1 MSDTFESWLESEL
14 QRSLQPVAS
23 SAVPPAAQLLAAA
36 TTGGSTL
43 SLGSTI
49 GTALSTKAAAGVA
62 AATIAVAGGGY
73 AAGAAVTG
81 NANPLT
87 WGQQVHNQVMACKQA
102 RASSGRSVATPQ
114 REGKESV
121 STEASD
127 ASFERGIGECVSSF
141 ARQNGEKHRADHAN
155 DNAANDTG
163 SGNNGHGNGHGNGNG
178 SGNAAN
184 AAAPG
189 LKDDHGKNGS
199 HGDEPET
206 QPTPPVT
213 KPNH

>member
-14 QRSLQPVAS
+14 QRTLQPVAS
-23 SAVPPAAQLLAAA
+23 SAVPSAAQLLAAA

-87 WGQQVHNQVMACKQA
+87 WGQQVHNQVMACQKD
-102 RASSGRSVATPQ
+102 RASSGRFVATPQ
-114 REGKESV
+114 REGKET
-121 STEASD
+121 TED
-127 ASFERGIGECVSSF
+127 ASSERGIGECVSSF
-141 ARQNGEKHRADHAN
+141 ARQNGEKHRANHAN
-155 DNAANDTG
+155 GNATNDTDADN
-163 SGNNGHGNGHGNGNG
+163 SGHGNGHSNG
-178 SGNAAN
+178 SGNSNTASS
-184 AAAPG
+184 AAPG
-189 LKDDHGKNGS
+189 LRDDHGKNGS
-199 HGDEPET
+199 HGDAPAT
-206 QPTPPVT
+206 QPTPPVA

>member
-23 SAVPPAAQLLAAA
+23 SAVPPAVQMLAAA

-49 GTALSTKAAAGVA
+49 STALSTKAAAGVA

-73 AAGAAVTG
+73 AAGTAVTG

-87 WGQQVHNQVMACKQA
+87 WGQQVHNQVMACKKE
-102 RASSGRSVATPQ
+102 RASSGRFVATPQ
-114 REGKESV
+114 REGKET
-121 STEASD
+121 TEGND
-127 ASFERGIGECVSSF
+127 ASSERGIGECVSSF
-141 ARQNGEKHRADHAN
+141 ARQNGENHRASHAN
-155 DNAANDTG
+155 TNSGKDTPAD
-163 SGNNGHGNGHGNGNG
+163 NGHGNGRGNGNG
-178 SGNAAN
+178 TSNAAS

-206 QPTPPVT
+206 QPTPPVA